1 MMPLAHGLQVLLQL
15 LRDSGVRQ
23 KVLATGGQFQQG
35 LAPGKTYQ
43 LLRVRMDPATHL
55 IPEISGHRLMVSIRL
70 MRVEADGRLRPS
82 QEDAALDLALCA

>member
-1 MMPLAHGLQVLLQL
+1 MPLAKALQVLLQL

-35 LAPGKTYQ
+35 LTPGKTYQ
-43 LLRVRMDPATHL
+43 LLRVRMDPAANL
-55 IPEISGHRLMVSIRL
+55 VPEISGHRLMVSIRL

-82 QEDAALDLALCA
+82 HEDAALDLALCA